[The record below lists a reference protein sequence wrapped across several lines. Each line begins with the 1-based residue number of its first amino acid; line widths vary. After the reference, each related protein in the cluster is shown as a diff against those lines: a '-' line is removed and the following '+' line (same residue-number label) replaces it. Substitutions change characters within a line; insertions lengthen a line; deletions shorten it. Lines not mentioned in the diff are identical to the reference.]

1 MPRRS
6 LPDGFIGYVRVSTSS
21 QMDEG
26 EGLRSQ
32 WLALEEYARGRK
44 MEIEIVA
51 ATEPGHGP
59 IAGRPQFRDAI
70 KKAEERGWKLL
81 VTNPSRLSRQVDHLN
96 YVNLRKT
103 PVWVLNE
110 GQVSKQWLLK
120 GVKDAARELIQLRS
134 DGAAGASKRLSGYR
148 TEEAKEK
155 AGSGRRAGNDANA
168 SRAHR
173 NRLRVRRFLE
183 KNPVAG
189 SMTHRELSEALNGAG
204 LLNCKKENP
213 ILDIPW
219 TVQSLRP
226 VRKDV
231 LEKMSLDAEP
241 DCEFLVPTAINAMQ
255 EATGGPPRS
264 VLDGR
269 QRSSPKDSA
278 AAVGWLQR
286 ALSKAVEVVR
296 GLFRS
301 VS

>member
-1 MPRRS
+1 MSP
-6 LPDGFIGYVRVSTSS
+6 
-21 QMDEG
+21 
-26 EGLRSQ
+26 
-32 WLALEEYARGRK
+32 
-44 MEIEIVA
+44 
-51 ATEPGHGP
+51 EP
-59 IAGRPQFRDAI
+59 
-70 KKAEERGWKLL
+70 
-81 VTNPSRLSRQVDHLN
+81 
-96 YVNLRKT
+96 
-103 PVWVLNE
+103 
-110 GQVSKQWLLK
+110 KQWLLK

-134 DGAAGASKRLSGYR
+134 GGAAGVSKRLSGYR
-148 TEEAKEK
+148 TEEAKEQ
-155 AGSGRRAGNDANA
+155 AGSGRRTGGDANA

-204 LLNCKKENP
+204 LLNCKKKNP
-213 ILDIPW
+213 TLDIYW

-231 LEKMSLDAEP
+231 LEKMRLDSEP
-241 DCEFLVPTAINAMQ
+241 DCEVLVPPAIDAMQ
-255 EATGGPPRS
+255 EAIGGSPRS
-264 VLDGR
+264 DLDGR

-278 AAVGWLQR
+278 AALGWLQR